1 LAVVVLAYIVLAVVA
16 MAVGTQQSSPMS
28 NPELW
33 KNWEGRVVDARFP
46 LLRWVGGSNHSAV
59 FLTEHGSGDPQK
71 AVIKLIP
78 AENLNHDAQLSRWS
92 DAARLSHPHL
102 IQLFEC
108 GSCQLD
114 DTRLLYVVME
124 YADEDLAQ
132 ILPLRALA
140 PGEISDMLEPT
151 SQALAFVHRA
161 GYVHGSIQP
170 SNIMAASEQLKISSD
185 GLRKTGERPRES
197 TAYQAPEVSAEG
209 VSQASDAWSLA
220 ATLVAAFTQREP
232 ERNNNSDVAVPAALP
247 EPFREIASRCLRRDP
262 RQRYT
267 VADILS
273 RLQGGADSEVRT
285 VAPPTSN
292 AGRRPWIVVPLILVS
307 LVLLVF
313 AGREFFHRPPVPVAE
328 IAPAQPQPTE
338 SNPTKAQPP
347 APAPQKQTETRE
359 TNRGTVLQQVL
370 PEVSRSAQNTIQ
382 GRVKVIVRVT
392 VDASGNVSQA
402 TLISAGPSKYFANKA
417 GAAARQWKF
426 KAPQENG
433 QPKASEWLL
442 RFQFGRSSTQVFPTE
457 AKR

>member
-1 LAVVVLAYIVLAVVA
+1 
-16 MAVGTQQSSPMS
+16 MS

-33 KNWEGRVVDARFP
+33 KNWEGRVVDAKFP
-46 LLRWVGGSNHSAV
+46 LQRWLGGSSHSAV
-59 FLTEHGSGDPQK
+59 FLTEHGSGEPQK
-71 AVIKLIP
+71 AVVKLIS
-78 AENLNHDAQLSRWS
+78 AENLNQDAQLSRWS

-140 PGEISDMLEPT
+140 PGEISEMLEPT

-161 GYVHGSIQP
+161 GYIHGGIQP
-170 SNIMAASEQLKISSD
+170 SNIMAAREQLKISSD
-185 GLRKTGERPRES
+185 GLRKPGERPREFS
-197 TAYQAPEVSAEG
+197 AYQAPEVSAEG
-209 VSQASDAWSLA
+209 VSPASDAWSLA

-232 ERNNNSDVAVPAALP
+232 ERNNSDVAVPEALP
-247 EPFREIASRCLRRDP
+247 DPFREIASRCLRRDP

-273 RLQGGADSEVRT
+273 RLQGGASSKVRT

-292 AGRRPWIVVPLILVS
+292 AGRRPWIVVPLVVVALA
-307 LVLLVF
+307 LLVF
-313 AGREFFHRPPVPVAE
+313 AGREFFHRPPTPAVE
-328 IAPAQPQPTE
+328 ITPAQPQPTR
-338 SNPTKAQPP
+338 SNPPKAQPP
-347 APAPQKQTETRE
+347 APAPPQKQTETRE
-359 TNRGTVLQQVL
+359 TNRGAVLHQVL
-370 PEVSRSAQNTIQ
+370 PEISRGAQNTIQ
-382 GRVKVIVRVT
+382 GRIKVSVRVT

-402 TLISAGPSKYFANKA
+402 TLTSAGPSRYFANKA
-417 GAAARQWKF
+417 VAAARQWKF
-426 KAPQENG
+426 KPPQENG

-457 AKR
+457 AKLSSAGQL